1 MTPRGPAASTEQAR
15 TRQASTYLD
24 ETAPEQPATGAPAR
38 ATTGIHHIPQVSD
51 MKASAAPY
59 LHPLLANCR
68 DYWLGWGA
76 QDRQDDCLTYYRSGL
91 PHPSLNGVLRLH
103 SSTPIDPWIEHGA
116 HVLAGVPWM
125 WWVGPDSSTEV
136 RNRLVDFGATRAG
149 SMPIMAVDTDRVPDI
164 SGPPSLDIQTVDTM
178 DSLTEWVR
186 VYSSSFGFASHLLDS
201 IVQCEAARPDTP
213 DLVRFTGRFQGQPV
227 GTALM
232 LDAHGVAGIYVV
244 TTAEAHRHR
253 GIGSALTS
261 AALRAGRERGLRTGT
276 LQASNQGAGV
286 YRRMGFQMI
295 DQYELFQLPPL

>member
-1 MTPRGPAASTEQAR
+1 
-15 TRQASTYLD
+15 
-24 ETAPEQPATGAPAR
+24 
-38 ATTGIHHIPQVSD
+38 
-51 MKASAAPY
+51 
-59 LHPLLANCR
+59 
-68 DYWLGWGA
+68 
-76 QDRQDDCLTYYRSGL
+76 
-91 PHPSLNGVLRLH
+91 
-103 SSTPIDPWIEHGA
+103 
-116 HVLAGVPWM
+116 
-125 WWVGPDSSTEV
+125 
-136 RNRLVDFGATRAG
+136 
-149 SMPIMAVDTDRVPDI
+149 
-164 SGPPSLDIQTVDTM
+164 M

-244 TTAEAHRHR
+244 TTAEAHRHQ